1 MLPNLPLP
9 IPKTA
14 DKTMLEIIALFQ
26 KVAAGQKAVYLEI
39 EPVEEAIVN
48 ECYGNVDKVI
58 QKSGGSIQYGWQI
71 WETVPD
77 VMAEAEFHAVW
88 KDTNGNLHDVTPKEM
103 PGITRI
109 LFLPD
114 PARSYSGRQINN
126 IRIALK
132 DDPLVHSFIT
142 NAESY
147 FEVTNRG
154 ELADYHGEIVLTP
167 EMKDL
172 RRKKAETFLAILQ
185 KFY

>member
-1 MLPNLPLP
+1 MPPNLPLP
-9 IPKTA
+9 KTA
-14 DKTMLEIIALFQ
+14 DGTLPEIIALCQ
-26 KVAAGQKAVYLEI
+26 KVAPGQKAVYLEI

-48 ECYGNVDKVI
+48 ECYGNVDKAI
-58 QKSGGSIQYGWQI
+58 HKSGGSIQYGWQI
-71 WETVPD
+71 WETMPD

-88 KDTNGNLHDVTPKEM
+88 KDTDGNLHDVTPKEM

-114 PARSYSGRQINN
+114 PTRNYSGRQIDN

-154 ELADYHGEIVLTP
+154 ELADYHGEIDLTP

-172 RRKKAETFLAILQ
+172 MRKNAELFLAIVQ
-185 KFY
+185 KYY